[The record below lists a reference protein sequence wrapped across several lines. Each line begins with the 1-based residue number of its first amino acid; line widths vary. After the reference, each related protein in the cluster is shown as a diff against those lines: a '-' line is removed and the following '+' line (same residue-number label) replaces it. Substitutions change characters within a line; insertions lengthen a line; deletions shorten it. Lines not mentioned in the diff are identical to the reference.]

1 MVYDLRESPNLEEQG
16 KDDAKCQED
25 RSLVQ
30 WEQIY
35 SRLER
40 ARSGLDDRFELG
52 PEEQARLLEARAR
65 ELAIETG
72 EKGKDSLSLEVVEF
86 SLAHERYAFEL
97 GYIRDVCLL
106 KNLVTL
112 PWIPEYVLGIIN
124 LKGWI
129 VSVLDLK
136 KFFELPGSD
145 LTDLNRVIVL
155 QSLDMEFGILADAI
169 LGVKSVEKDVIQGSV
184 PRLTDKRAQY
194 LTGITPDRLVILDG
208 QKLLSDRNII
218 VRAEVC

>member
-1 MVYDLRESPNLEEQG
+1 MAYDLREVPNF
-16 KDDAKCQED
+16 DDAKCQED
-25 RSLVQ
+25 ASRVQ

-40 ARSGLDDRFELG
+40 ARSGLNDKFKLG
-52 PEEQARLLEARAR
+52 SEEQARLLEVRAR
-65 ELAIETG
+65 ELAIET
-72 EKGKDSLSLEVVEF
+72 EKKGKDSLGIEVVEF

-97 GYIRDVCLL
+97 EYIRGVCSL
-106 KNLVTL
+106 KNLVPL

-124 LKGWI
+124 LKGRI

-169 LGVKSVEKDVIQGSV
+169 LGVKSVEKDTIQASV

-194 LTGITPDRLVILDG
+194 LKGITPDRVVILDG
-208 QKLLSDRNII
+208 QKLLSDRDI
-218 VRAEVC
+218 VVRTEVY

>member
-194 LTGITPDRLVILDG
+194 LRGITPDRLVILDG